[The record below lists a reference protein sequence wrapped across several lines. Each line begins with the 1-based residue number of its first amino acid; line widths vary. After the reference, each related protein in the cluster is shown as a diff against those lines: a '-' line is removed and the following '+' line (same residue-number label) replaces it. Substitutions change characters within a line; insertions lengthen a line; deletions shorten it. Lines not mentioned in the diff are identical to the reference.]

1 MKLKLERGKTLPIP
15 ELEYSSFRYLVSL
28 EWNDN
33 DTIMKQYNE
42 LSDLLDKLEELEIQR
57 KHPEYITQADKL
69 ASLKNFL
76 TKLSAH
82 PKLWPEVRI
91 EWQKYLDEKR
101 SIHNQ

>member
-1 MKLKLERGKTLPIP
+1 MPD
-15 ELEYSSFRYLVSL
+15 LEYSSYRYYL
-28 EWNDN
+28 EVEADSYEQAN
-33 DTIMKQYNE
+33 KL
-42 LSDLLDKLEELEIQR
+42 LSELEEKELITSAPDYIQA
-57 KHPEYITQADKL
+57 ADKL

>member
-1 MKLKLERGKTLPIP
+1 MKK
-15 ELEYSSFRYLVSL
+15 
-28 EWNDN
+28 
-33 DTIMKQYNE
+33 YNE

-82 PKLWPEVRI
+82 PKL
-91 EWQKYLDEKR
+91 
-101 SIHNQ
+101 